1 MHIKRMAVAALLLL
15 SFTTLANGQ
24 IIPLEADL
32 FAPNQNG
39 TNPVF
44 VTDPLG
50 VVPTMASGTFS
61 ANLDLAGNQLTDIE
75 IEVFGLSTAQLQN
88 FGPNSTPFHLHLPN
102 SGSEGDF
109 GFNVVDL
116 VFGADPTDLF
126 DTTQGFS
133 FTRDAVSILEA
144 DQGAFAA
151 AGVHPGD
158 DVIAD
163 RLLNAF
169 PFIAIHTTSDIFT
182 ASGGTLPNGNTAP
195 DGFPFVEL
203 RGEVRV
209 AAVPE
214 PSTGA
219 VLGLIFGLTVFVRR
233 RSS

>member
-1 MHIKRMAVAALLLL
+1 M
-15 SFTTLANGQ
+15 
-24 IIPLEADL
+24 
-32 FAPNQNG
+32 
-39 TNPVF
+39 
-44 VTDPLG
+44 
-50 VVPTMASGTFS
+50 
-61 ANLDLAGNQLTDIE
+61 
-75 IEVFGLSTAQLQN
+75 
-88 FGPNSTPFHLHLPN
+88 PN

-116 VFGADPTDLF
+116 VFGSAPADLV
-126 DTTQGFS
+126 DTAFGFS

-163 RLLNAF
+163 RLQNAF
-169 PFIAIHTTSDIFT
+169 PFLAIHTTSDIFT
-182 ASGGTLPNGNTAP
+182 ASGGTLPNGNPAP

-203 RGEVRV
+203 RGEVRA

-214 PSTGA
+214 PSTG
-219 VLGLIFGLTVFVRR
+219 VLVGLICGLTALTRR